1 MDIFDP
7 IPAGILC
14 QQVRKGLWIDSDTIV
29 FYHEDKGVHFMCGSD
44 TEDYPPVRTQVQAK
58 DKGVLHQKL

>member
-29 FYHEDKGVHFMCGSD
+29 FYHEDNGVLLCAAVIRRI
-44 TEDYPPVRTQVQAK
+44 PAVRTLVQAM
-58 DKGVLHQKL
+58 DNGVFHQRL